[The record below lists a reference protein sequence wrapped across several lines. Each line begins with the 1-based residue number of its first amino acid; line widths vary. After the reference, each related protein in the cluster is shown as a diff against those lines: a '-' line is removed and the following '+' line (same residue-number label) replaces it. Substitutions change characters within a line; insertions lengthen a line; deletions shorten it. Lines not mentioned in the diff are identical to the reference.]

1 MAKVKVIEHSNNPYP
16 DEFDQMEPGDY
27 AIANYEGKDVVV
39 IKCYHGDFQM
49 LGSNDAWNE
58 NSKISCKILP
68 KGTVIEITV

>member
-27 AIANYEGKDVVV
+27 AIANHDGIDVVV
-39 IKCYHGDFQM
+39 IKCYHGYFQM
-49 LGSNDAWNE
+49 LGSDDAWDE
-58 NSKISCKILP
+58 NSKVLCKILP